1 MVPDESFEQS
11 LLNELRAIE
20 SFRRRYVSE
29 QPAARVD
36 AQDPDVQRL
45 IEVLA
50 FSAVR
55 TRQALHENVRATWRR
70 LLGSFFA
77 PLLNPLPAMAL
88 LQAQVTARMTESL
101 VLPAGTAV
109 QATTSDGFVASF
121 QTLADLRI
129 VPMTL
134 ERCEVLRAP
143 QGLRMTL
150 SFLSRLPRP
159 DSVGT
164 LRLGLHYLDDYLAAL
179 SVFVQ
184 LRSHL
189 QRAFVVYDSPVTE
202 RSEGPSCAVEFGPT
216 YDDSYAADERNPL
229 SAVRS
234 FFHFPQQELLLQVQV
249 PPPPRA
255 WTRMT
260 LCFDMSPKWPRRPAP
275 FRELFQPFVV
285 PVSNLRPAPA
295 RPILCDGT
303 QDAYP
308 LQFVH
313 SDASYRLHSI
323 DGVYRITADGLV
335 PIPVATL
342 RQATPSYELE
352 QIQLPASGGR
362 AEDET
367 SSLILRM
374 PSALVDPAQIL
385 VEAKWHQPA
394 LASHLVG
401 ALNLTLADRSV
412 AGVDLAVVGPVRAGH
427 QPQIGRDS
435 AALLRLLSLK
445 MKAVLDLDELQSL
458 FSLLETTASG
468 PFRGFADRIS
478 DLSVE
483 VAPDESV
490 RGAGVRHIYHI
501 VVSAPPSE
509 EDPLWDAFCTQL
521 QLLLDAWNYE
531 GRAEVVRHSDTSSL
545 PAGRLR
551 GR

>member
-1 MVPDESFEQS
+1 MVADETFEQS

-20 SFRRRYVSE
+20 SFRRRYASE
-29 QPAARVD
+29 QPTARVD

-55 TRQALHENVRATWRR
+55 TRQALHTNVRATWRR

-109 QATTSDGFVASF
+109 QATCSDGFVASF
-121 QTLADLRI
+121 QTLAELRV

-143 QGLRMTL
+143 QGLRLSL
-150 SFLSRLPRP
+150 SFMSRLPRA
-159 DSVGT
+159 DAVGT

-179 SVFVQ
+179 TVFVQ
-184 LRSHL
+184 LRAHL
-189 QRAFVVYDSPVTE
+189 QRAFVVYDSPV
-202 RSEGPSCAVEFGPT
+202 SEGSDGPSCAVEFGPT
-216 YDDSYAADERNPL
+216 YDEAYAADERNPL
-229 SAVRS
+229 TAVRS

-249 PPPPRA
+249 PPPTRA

-260 LCFDMSPKWPRRPAP
+260 LCFDMSPGWPRRPAP

-285 PVSNLRPAPA
+285 PVSNLRFSPAQ
-295 RPILCDGT
+295 PILCDGT

-308 LQFVH
+308 LHFVH
-313 SDASYRLHSI
+313 ADASYRLHSLS
-323 DGVYRITADGLV
+323 GVYRITADGLV

-342 RQATPSYELE
+342 GQATPSYELE
-352 QIQLPASGGR
+352 QLPRPASAGR

-367 SSLILRM
+367 SALILRM
-374 PSALVDPAQIL
+374 PSALLDPAQIL
-385 VEAKWHQPA
+385 VEAHWHQPS
-394 LASHLVG
+394 LASHLGG
-401 ALNLTLADRSV
+401 ALSLTLPDRSV
-412 AGVDLAVVGPVRAGH
+412 AGIELALLGPVRAGH
-427 QPQIGRDS
+427 QPQIGRDAS
-435 AALLRLLSLK
+435 ALLRLLSLK
-445 MKAVLDLDELQSL
+445 MKAVLDLDELQAL
-458 FSLLETTASG
+458 FSLLETAASG
-468 PFRGFADRIS
+468 PFRGFAERIS
-478 DLSVE
+478 ALSVE

-490 RGAGVRHIYHI
+490 RGAGVRHIYHL
-501 VVSAPPSE
+501 VVPTPPSE
-509 EDPLWDAFCTQL
+509 EGPLWDAFCTQL

-531 GRAEVVRHSDTSSL
+531 GRAEVMRHSDASGL

-551 GR
+551 RR